1 MNREEFIEK
10 VSKLPKFIKNE
21 LTNEPIGLEKAK
33 ELADLI
39 DTWQDE
45 TYESIYNI
53 AMKERNNKGDGVDGE
68 INI

>member
-21 LTNEPIGLEKAK
+21 LTNEPIGLETAK
-33 ELADLI
+33 GLADLI

-53 AMKERNNKGDGVDGE
+53 AMRERKNKNE
-68 INI
+68 INQC

>member
-21 LTNEPIGLEKAK
+21 LTNEPIGLESAK
-33 ELADLI
+33 WLANLI

-53 AMKERNNKGDGVDGE
+53 AMRERNDKNE
-68 INI
+68 ID

>member
-10 VSKLPKFIKNE
+10 VSKLPKIIKNE
-21 LTNEPIGLEKAK
+21 LTNEPIGLETAK
-33 ELADLI
+33 GLADLI

-53 AMKERNNKGDGVDGE
+53 AMRERKNKNE
-68 INI
+68 ID